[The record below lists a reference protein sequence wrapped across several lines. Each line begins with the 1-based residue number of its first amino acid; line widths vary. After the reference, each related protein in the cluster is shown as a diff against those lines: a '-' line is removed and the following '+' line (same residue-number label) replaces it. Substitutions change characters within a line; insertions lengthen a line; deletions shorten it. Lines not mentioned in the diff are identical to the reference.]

1 MDKRIEMVDCEYN
14 DLTTAT
20 NFAGH
25 PRHSIIFQS
34 ASHTNELKA
43 FEKSMKSSHL
53 VDAVAIGVCGIQSPV
68 CMIDPPLYA

>member
-34 ASHTNELKA
+34 ASHTNESKA
-43 FEKSMKSSHL
+43 FEKSMKVTMNPS
-53 VDAVAIGVCGIQSPV
+53 
-68 CMIDPPLYA
+68 